1 MSDEMPAGELPAK
14 GGTSS
19 SERTDTRTPD
29 GSGTTLTIGEAVER
43 FQVSHVTLRRK
54 IEANLV
60 AGAHKVPGPKGEQW
74 RLPVASL
81 EALGY
86 PLRTNAEA
94 AQVALVAELVAP
106 SPDEVHELVAQA
118 AEASVLREELE
129 ALRAEVKKDQ
139 ADLRTLLAEKLGE
152 SQRALMAAESDRT
165 DARAEAAAASTRAEM
180 LAAELERERERLATT
195 EAQLA
200 EAQRRRGWFRRKG

>member
-1 MSDEMPAGELPAK
+1 MSDETPAGELPAK

-86 PLRTNAEA
+86 PLRTNANATEVA
-94 AQVALVAELVAP
+94 ASNVATIAAEV
-106 SPDEVHELVAQA
+106 DELVAQA
-118 AEASVLREELE
+118 AEASVLRDELE
-129 ALRAEVKKDQ
+129 ALRAEVKRDQ

-165 DARAEAAAASTRAEM
+165 DARAEAAAATTRAEM
-180 LAAELERERERLATT
+180 LAAELERERERVTTT

>member
-1 MSDEMPAGELPAK
+1 MSDDTTAGELPAK

-86 PLRTNAEA
+86 PLRTDTTAGELPANNVATIGAE
-94 AQVALVAELVAP
+94 V
-106 SPDEVHELVAQA
+106 DELVAQA
-118 AEASVLREELE
+118 AEASVLRDELE
-129 ALRAEVKKDQ
+129 ALRAEVKRDQ

-165 DARAEAAAASTRAEM
+165 DARAEAAAATTRAEM